1 MESNDD
7 YETKIEDSPQKKFI
21 STLLKINNS
30 ILIINIFGA
39 QLYGINSK
47 MILSIYFQM
56 FLSQTYLIF
65 IWSQARVDKQKKYY
79 YLIYILSVCLLFFI
93 FIFIA
98 DTFRFIGFR
107 HFIIINWIYIFE
119 GNSIITPILVII
131 FFFFNKNFYENDINN
146 NDIEK
151 RLIDNKLDS

>member
-1 MESNDD
+1 MESYDD
-7 YETKIEDSPQKKFI
+7 HETKIEDSPQKKFI
-21 STLLKINNS
+21 STLLKINNLV
-30 ILIINIFGA
+30 LIINIFEA
-39 QLYGINSK
+39 QLYGISSK
-47 MILSIYFQM
+47 IILSIYFQM

-65 IWSQARVDKQKKYY
+65 IWSQARVDNQKKYY

-98 DTFRFIGFR
+98 DIFRFIGFR
-107 HFIIINWIYIFE
+107 HFFMITWIYIFE

-131 FFFFNKNFYENDINN
+131 FFFFNKNFYEKDIKND
-146 NDIEK
+146 DIEK

>member
-21 STLLKINNS
+21 STLLKINN
-30 ILIINIFGA
+30 IIIIINIFGA

-65 IWSQARVDKQKKYY
+65 IWSQARVDKQKN
-79 YLIYILSVCLLFFI
+79 
-93 FIFIA
+93 
-98 DTFRFIGFR
+98 
-107 HFIIINWIYIFE
+107 III
-119 GNSIITPILVII
+119 
-131 FFFFNKNFYENDINN
+131 
-146 NDIEK
+146 
-151 RLIDNKLDS
+151 

>member
-1 MESNDD
+1 MES
-7 YETKIEDSPQKKFI
+7 YEDHEIKIEDSPQKKFI

-39 QLYGINSK
+39 QLYGINSN

-65 IWSQARVDKQKKYY
+65 IWSQTRVDKQKKYY

-107 HFIIINWIYIFE
+107 PFIIITWIYIFE

-131 FFFFNKNFYENDINN
+131 FFFFNKNFYEKDISN

>member
-1 MESNDD
+1 
-7 YETKIEDSPQKKFI
+7 
-21 STLLKINNS
+21 
-30 ILIINIFGA
+30 
-39 QLYGINSK
+39 

-65 IWSQARVDKQKKYY
+65 IWSQARVDNQKKYY

-107 HFIIINWIYIFE
+107 PFIIITWIYIFE

-131 FFFFNKNFYENDINN
+131 FFFFNKNFYEKDISN